1 LKIRIPFIH
10 RRLKNR
16 REPKTTGL
24 AVSALD
30 TALYALVSKAGQIN
44 IVQIGAND
52 GRFADPIFRFV
63 KENPERTRVVLVEP
77 QPDVARI
84 LEENYAFHPHKQVFP
99 VAVGDPSSSVTMYR
113 VSRDAW
119 DDYVKRRTS
128 NGGEPRHATA
138 VTSMSRKHVL
148 FHLRKKLGSKRDD
161 LDRFVEE
168 IQVPCTSLRG
178 ILDQTSLFSEID
190 FLQVDTEGF
199 DDHIVHG
206 ALESGIFPTV
216 MNFESRH
223 IPEERM
229 RELAKRLESNGYR
242 LLQWKKSDT
251 LAFRWQ

>member
-1 LKIRIPFIH
+1 MP
-10 RRLKNR
+10 
-16 REPKTTGL
+16 

-30 TALYALVSKAGQIN
+30 AALHTLVAKAGQIN

-52 GRFADPIFRFV
+52 GCFADPIFRFV
-63 KENPERTRVVLVEP
+63 KENTERTRVVLVEP

-84 LEENYAFHPHKQVFP
+84 LEENYAFHPRKQIFP

-119 DDYVKRRTS
+119 DDYVKRRKS
-128 NGGEPRHATA
+128 SGGEPRHATA
-138 VTSMSRKHVL
+138 VTSMSRDHVL
-148 FHLRKKLGSKRDD
+148 FHLRKKLGPGRDD
-161 LDRFVEE
+161 LGRFVEE
-168 IQVPCTSLRG
+168 IRVPCMSLRA

-190 FLQVDTEGF
+190 FLQIDTEGF

-206 ALESGIFPTV
+206 ALESGLYPTV

-229 RELAKRLESNGYR
+229 RDLVNRLESNGYR
-242 LLQWKKSDT
+242 LLQWKRSDM